1 MLNLNRVEV
10 IGNLTRDP
18 ELRFTP
24 SNQAVTSF
32 AIATNR
38 RYKDQTGNWVDSP
51 PEYHDIVV
59 WGQIGERCSQV
70 LHKGERVFVAGRL
83 QTRSWEAPDGQKKY
97 KTEIVADT
105 VIGPD
110 AVNKNLGGGN
120 GSTGEDFA
128 PSSAP
133 TSSKPAS
140 KAAKKANPEEEI
152 NIDDIPF

>member
-59 WGQIGERCSQV
+59 WGQVGERCSQV
-70 LHKGERVFVAGRL
+70 LHKGERVFIAGRL

-110 AVNKNLGGGN
+110 AINKNLGGSGAGN
-120 GSTGEDFA
+120 EDFA
-128 PSSAP
+128 PSTVPASPKA
-133 TSSKPAS
+133 TSKPATKS
-140 KAAKKANPEEEI
+140 KPEEEI